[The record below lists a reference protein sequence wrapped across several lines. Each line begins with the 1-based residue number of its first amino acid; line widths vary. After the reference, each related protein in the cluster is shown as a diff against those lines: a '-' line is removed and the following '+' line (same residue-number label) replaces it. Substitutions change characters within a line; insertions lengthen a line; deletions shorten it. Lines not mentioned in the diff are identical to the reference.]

1 MKILTKY
8 EELVGKTIALT
19 HMAQFAENI
28 TIATEDGCV
37 LVATQNLDE
46 EYGERKETRVL
57 WEPHAIRYIEENR
70 YLREEL
76 TKLGIF
82 DINAYKEKQAKLERE
97 RKEKFVM
104 EQAKREREQYERLK
118 AKFEKE

>member
-8 EELVGKTIALT
+8 EDLVGKTIAFT

-37 LVATQNLDE
+37 LVATQTLDE
-46 EYGERKETRVL
+46 EYMEKKETRVL
-57 WEPHAIRYIEENR
+57 WEPHAVLYIENNR

-76 TKLGIF
+76 GKLGIF
-82 DINAYKEKQAKLERE
+82 DINAYKEKQVELERQK
-97 RKEKFVM
+97 REKFIAD
-104 EQAKREREQYERLK
+104 QAKREREQYERLK
-118 AKFEKE
+118 AKFEDK